1 MDKDT
6 IVEAVRS
13 EKCPMLDHLN
23 MKEATKKEIVKAL
36 TEACCPVLEKLAGMD
51 K

>member
-6 IVEAVRS
+6 IIEAVRS

-23 MKEATKKEIVKAL
+23 MKESTKKEIVEAL
-36 TEACCPVLEKLAGMD
+36 VEACCPVLEKLAGIE
-51 K
+51 